1 METRGLSGLVY
12 HNNGR
17 GIIEGF
23 IGVDKITWV
32 TNAEIIIPSNH
43 SACQHFSPLII
54 TDWMSR
60 EGRMIFLRIPR
71 NFNCFLWLFTQRT
84 EPQKSFMAA
93 TIFYSGCKNVAAPQF
108 TTRRKRLYINTGKR
122 ITNLII

>member
-32 TNAEIIIPSNH
+32 TNAEIIFPSNH

-60 EGRMIFLRIPR
+60 EGRMIF
-71 NFNCFLWLFTQRT
+71 
-84 EPQKSFMAA
+84 
-93 TIFYSGCKNVAAPQF
+93 
-108 TTRRKRLYINTGKR
+108 
-122 ITNLII
+122 

>member
-71 NFNCFLWLFTQRT
+71 NFNCFSWLFTQRT
-84 EPQKSFMAA
+84 EPQKSFIAV
-93 TIFYSGCKNVAAPQF
+93 TIFYSCSKNVTAPL
-108 TTRRKRLYINTGKR
+108 TSRRKLLYINTGKR